1 MQSKKLSAIE
11 MFISKFTGLIVM
23 TVAQMWYFGTT
34 IDKSIKFA
42 VFAFCTSIVIGYFYR
57 RLFNKFE

>member
-1 MQSKKLSAIE
+1 